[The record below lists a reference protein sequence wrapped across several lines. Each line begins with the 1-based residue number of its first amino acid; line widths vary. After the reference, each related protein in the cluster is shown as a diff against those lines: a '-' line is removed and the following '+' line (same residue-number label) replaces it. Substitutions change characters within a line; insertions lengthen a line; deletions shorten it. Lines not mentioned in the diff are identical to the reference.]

1 MYRSK
6 KLIRDTIMA
15 TKTDSLE
22 DATITPASLREALG
36 SFPTGVAV
44 VTTLGDEGKPLG
56 LTINSFNS
64 VSLEPALV
72 LWSLA
77 LSSPSIGAFRK
88 HGAFAINI
96 LRKDQGQLCMK
107 FARPADDKFEDINWS
122 KGYKGVPVLKGAMVT
137 LECETYQIVEGGDHE
152 VYMGTVKRIHWTDS
166 APLVFHRGQLVQ
178 LAS

>member
-1 MYRSK
+1 MSK
-6 KLIRDTIMA
+6 NIKSSENTA
-15 TKTDSLE
+15 
-22 DATITPASLREALG
+22 ITPAILREALG

-44 VTTLGDEGKPLG
+44 VTTLSDDGKPVG
-56 LTINSFNS
+56 LTVNSFNS

-77 LSSPSIGAFRK
+77 LSSPSIGAFRQ
-88 HGAFAINI
+88 HRAFAINI
-96 LRKDQGQLCMK
+96 LRKDQEELCMK
-107 FARPADDKFEDINWS
+107 FARPAEDKFSGVKWAE
-122 KGYKGVPVLKGAMVT
+122 GYKGIPVLDGAVAT

-152 VYMGTVKRIHWTDS
+152 VCMGTVKRIHRTDS